1 MRIGCS
7 LPAKTFM
14 PEYTE
19 KQVAY
24 DPLQCLLYGYET
36 AMRIGYDYI
45 EAAVGVIHD
54 LTEEQLQFLSAKVK
68 DGSFRL
74 QYCNCFVPP
83 EIPLC
88 TASAQT
94 IEAFVRDTMRKLD
107 ILDVRTVIF
116 GSGVARRYPD
126 GMTNAEATERITSFL
141 RLCNEVGSTYGI
153 TTAIEPLNSTE
164 TNIINTASEGFQW
177 VRNLDLPYVRI
188 LPDLFHMAMEKE
200 DPNVLVQ
207 NENLIVHLHASE
219 APGRVFPGKFGG
231 EYLKKCGEVLRS
243 FGWTK
248 DITVECVFS
257 DFESEAETALKFMK
271 EAFE

>member
-1 MRIGCS
+1 MRFGLCADIRNV
-7 LPAKTFM
+7 LEVQA
-14 PEYTE
+14 
-19 KQVAY
+19 A
-24 DPLQCLLYGYET
+24 
-36 AMRIGYDYI
+36 GYDYI
-45 EAAVGVIHD
+45 EGKLNQFALWSD
-54 LTEEQLQFLSAKVK
+54 EEFESVLELFSSA
-68 DGSFRL
+68 
-74 QYCNCFVPP
+74 
-83 EIPLC
+83 EIKMETVSLLLPK
-88 TASAQT
+88 S
-94 IEAFVRDTMRKLD
+94 M
-107 ILDVRTVIF
+107 TVIGDKFSKVELMTFLDRAFARMDALDSKLVVF
-116 GSGVARRYPD
+116 GSGKSRNRPENMPYGAAFRRLAEVARLT
-126 GMTNAEATERITSFL
+126 GKIAAK
-141 RLCNEVGSTYGI
+141 YGLTI
-153 TTAIEPLNSTE
+153 ALEPLDGEE
-164 TNIINTASEGFQW
+164 TNIINTASEGFRW

-257 DFESEAETALKFMK
+257 DFESEADMALKFMK

>member
-19 KQVAY
+19 TQVAY
-24 DPLQCLLYGYET
+24 DPLQSLLYGYET

-54 LTEEQLQFLSAKVK
+54 LTKEQLQLLADKVK

-88 TASAQT
+88 TAPMET
-94 IEAFVRDTMRKLD
+94 IEAFVRSTMQKLD
-107 ILDVRTVIF
+107 LLDVRTVIF
-116 GSGVARRYPD
+116 GSGVARRFPD
-126 GMTNAEATERITSFL
+126 SMTKEEAAKRIRAFL
-141 RLCNEVGSTYGI
+141 TLCNEIGAQYGI

-164 TNIINTASEGFQW
+164 TNIINTAAEGADW
-177 VRNLDLPYVRI
+177 VRSLDLPYVRL
-188 LPDLFHMAMEKE
+188 LPDLFHMAMEQE
-200 DPNVLVQ
+200 DPKVLIQ
-207 NENLIVHLHASE
+207 NEKTIVHLHASE

-231 EYLKKCGEVLRS
+231 TYLKKCGDTLRS

-257 DFESEAETALKFMK
+257 DFESEAEIALKFMK
-271 EAFE
+271 EAFQ